1 MYITSPDQLANV
13 IRNARKEKSITQA
26 EAASLVGI
34 KQATVS
40 AFENHPEGT
49 QLETLFK
56 ILSALE
62 LQLTVLPRGLPPE
75 HSDWTEEW

>member
-1 MYITSPDQLANV
+1 MYITSPDQLATV

-49 QLETLFK
+49 QLDTLFK

-62 LQLTVLPRGLPPE
+62 LQLTVLPRNLPPE
-75 HSDWTEEW
+75 HCGWTEEW